1 MIPRTTVDISEG
13 EKKAISRVIES
24 GQFVKGKECEEFEKE
39 FSSYQGVKYGAG
51 VNSGTSALH
60 LSLLALDLKPGDE
73 VITVP
78 NTFAAT
84 VNAIIIAEGKPVFV
98 DIDPET
104 FTIDVEKI
112 TEKITEK
119 TKVILPVHLYGLMA
133 DMKHIKDIAEDN
145 NLLILED
152 ACQAHGAEINGK
164 KAGQFGDLAAFSFFP
179 TKNITVAGDGG
190 MVISNNE
197 ELIQKVK
204 ALRDHGRINKKHVMA
219 GLNNRMSEILAAIGR
234 EHLKKIEQFTQHR
247 KKIAA
252 LYKNKLKDIEQI
264 TLPIEPRNYKH
275 VYHLYTIKANDRDDL
290 KSYLYSKNIGSSIM
304 YAEQLNK
311 LDYVIQVAG
320 IQNTP
325 INEQINKEILSIPI
339 SGTLDLNL
347 VEQITDTIIKR
358 YN

>member
-1 MIPRTTVDISEG
+1 MIPRTTVDIGED
-13 EKKAISRVIES
+13 EKKAINRVIKS

-60 LSLLALDLKPGDE
+60 LSLLALGLKSKDE

-84 VNAIIIAEGKPVFV
+84 VNAIILAGGKPVFI
-98 DIDPET
+98 DINPET

-112 TEKITEK
+112 AEKITER

-133 DMKHIKDIAEDN
+133 DIKHIKDIAEDK
-145 NLLILED
+145 NLLVLED

-164 KAGQFGDLAAFSFFP
+164 KAGQIGDLAAFSFFP

-190 MVISNNE
+190 MIISNNE

-204 ALRDHGRINKKHVMA
+204 TLRDHGRINKKHVIA
-219 GLNNRMSEILAAIGR
+219 GLNNRLSEILAAIGR
-234 EHLKKIEQFTQHR
+234 EHLKKIDQFTKHR
-247 KKIAA
+247 RKIAE
-252 LYKNKLKDIEQI
+252 LYKSKLEDITQI

-275 VYHLYTIKANDRDDL
+275 VYHLYTIRVHDRDDL